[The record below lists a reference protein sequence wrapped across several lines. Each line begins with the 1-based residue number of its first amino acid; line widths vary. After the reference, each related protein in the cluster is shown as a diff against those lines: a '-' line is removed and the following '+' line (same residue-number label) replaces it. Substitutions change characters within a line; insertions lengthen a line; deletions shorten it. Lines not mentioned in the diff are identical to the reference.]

1 MKKLGKSP
9 LAPVDGFPTLPPI
22 AGVQLTG
29 VSAGI
34 KGNGQKD
41 LMLVT
46 FAPFTQVA
54 GVFTQSKTCAPPV
67 DWCRDCLR
75 TQDGI
80 IRALLVTSGCANAC
94 TGQQGIDNNKKLA
107 ETYAKII
114 AVPTHQVYTAA
125 TGAIGTQIPSI
136 NTILGSLPALAE
148 TLSPTAFAD
157 AADSI
162 MTTDTFAKGASITA
176 EIAGTPIKINGI
188 AKGSGMIA
196 PNMATMLSFI
206 FTDAALPSD
215 ILQKCVN
222 RAVQRSFNC
231 ISVDGDTSTNDTVI
245 VAATAAAQNMRPK
258 SADETILEDFSAAL
272 EKLMIDLAQ
281 QIVRDGEGAS
291 KFITVRVD
299 GAENDAAARNI
310 AFAIANSPLVKT
322 AIAGEDAN
330 WGRIVMAVGKA
341 GEVID
346 PARLSIAMGGIT
358 VAHAGDFIASQTE
371 SDQIDAHLKET
382 EIDIAV
388 NLGIGRG
395 QAKIWTCDLTHAY
408 ITINA
413 DYRS

>member
-80 IRALLVTSGCANAC
+80 IRALLVTSGCANAF

-136 NTILGSLPALAE
+136 NSILGSLPALAE

-231 ISVDGDTSTNDTVI
+231 ITVDGDTSTNDTVI

-258 SADETILEDFSAAL
+258 SADETILKDFSAAL

-358 VAHAGDFIASQTE
+358 VAHAGGFIASQTE

-388 NLGIGRG
+388 NLGIGKG
-395 QAKIWTCDLTHAY
+395 QAKIWTCDLTHDY